1 MDIITSTTNE
11 TVKETV
17 KLQQKK
23 YRKDLFLLEGLKVIE
38 EAVLSGIEIEKIFIN
53 QNNKNLIE
61 KFKNY
66 NVIQT
71 NEAVLKKIST
81 TESAPEI
88 IAIAKQKKY
97 DIKDLKN
104 AQKVILLENIK
115 DAGNLGTIIRT
126 SKALNFDGIILYG
139 DTVDIYNPKT
149 VRSAV
154 GNLWKLPIIQIKDFK
169 ILENTFKNYTRIAT
183 LPKSKN
189 DLKTYTPKFPVLL
202 MFGSEADGLSS
213 ELIDFSTDDLTIEM
227 NKNVESLN
235 LSISAGIIMYQI
247 SSKQMM

>member
-38 EAVLSGIEIEKIFIN
+38 EAILSGIEIDKIFIN
-53 QNNKNLIE
+53 QNCDEYIKKFEKYHLIS
-61 KFKNY
+61 
-66 NVIQT
+66 T
-71 NEAVLKKIST
+71 TDAVLKKIST

-126 SKALNFDGIILYG
+126 SIALNFEGVILYG
-139 DTVDIYNPKT
+139 TN
-149 VRSAV
+149 
-154 GNLWKLPIIQIKDFK
+154 F
-169 ILENTFKNYTRIAT
+169 NYCT
-183 LPKSKN
+183 
-189 DLKTYTPKFPVLL
+189 
-202 MFGSEADGLSS
+202 GL
-213 ELIDFSTDDLTIEM
+213 
-227 NKNVESLN
+227 
-235 LSISAGIIMYQI
+235 
-247 SSKQMM
+247 